1 MNTNPKPR
9 TLNQEKILTSAIEI
23 IEQEGLAKL
32 TMRAIATNLNV
43 QVAAIYNH
51 FNNKQALIIALQSHY
66 LDEQNQCYKINQEAS
81 TWEEYLT
88 SIAQSSRLEF
98 TSRPYILELFATH
111 SSDSEQSSIKFEQYL
126 TKMTSFGFSLLHA
139 AQISHTI
146 YTYIVGFCNFENGVK
161 GTANNSKKNFSTL
174 KTVKYPLIS
183 EFFSRVDWNLD
194 RDYEF
199 GISTLIDG
207 FRKYCNDNN

>member
-1 MNTNPKPR
+1 MNTTPKPR
-9 TLNQEKILTSAIEI
+9 TLNQEKIMTSAIEI
-23 IEQEGLAKL
+23 IEQGGLTKL
-32 TMRAIATNLNV
+32 TMRSIATNLNV

-51 FNNKQALIIALQSHY
+51 FNNKQALIIALQAYY
-66 LDEQNQCYKINQEAS
+66 LNEQNQNYKINQNAP
-81 TWEEYLT
+81 TWEEYLI

-111 SSDSEQSSIKFEQYL
+111 SSDSEQSSINFEKYL

-146 YTYIVGFCNFENGVK
+146 YTYIVGFCNFENGIK
-161 GTANNSKKNFSTL
+161 ATGIDIERNISTSKTNEYPLASKFFSTINWS
-174 KTVKYPLIS
+174 V
-183 EFFSRVDWNLD
+183 D

-199 GISTLIDG
+199 GVGALIEG
-207 FRKYCNDNN
+207 FRKYCNGNN